1 MKQSFFHVFVLL
13 MATVTISLSGC
24 VSDKI
29 NSEEYKSPGDLA
41 KERQAEIM
49 ECFINKDAETIKSF
63 FSEYVIETYPDID
76 TQIDKA
82 FNFLDGEIVSYDV
95 PFSSASGSKDRKAY
109 GADTRN
115 IITDKGTEYKISFKG
130 WLTNSKE
137 TNKVGVICIKV
148 IDMTDEYDYSKNE
161 KENGILYIGEPD

>member
-82 FNFLDGEIVSYDV
+82 FNFLDGEIVSYDE

-137 TNKVGVICIKV
+137 TNKIGVICIKV

>member
-13 MATVTISLSGC
+13 MVIILTGC
-24 VSDKI
+24 SASNKI

-82 FNFLDGEIVSYDV
+82 FNFLDGEIISYDE

>member
-1 MKQSFFHVFVLL
+1 MKSRYRQAFVLL
-13 MATVTISLSGC
+13 ITVITVTLTGC
-24 VSDKI
+24 SDAKG
-29 NSEEYKSPGDLA
+29 YKTPDQLA
-41 KERQAEIM
+41 VERQTEIM
-49 ECFINKDAETIKSF
+49 DCFINKDAETIKSF

-82 FNFLDGEIVSYDV
+82 FNFLDGEIISYDE